1 MIIILTIIIATIIA
15 WTAFS
20 ICYSLYFES
29 DEFGLDFKNEGLLM
43 TLCKI
48 YWYAIGIS
56 FILFILILISYLISK
71 TIVCNSKNND
81 YPVCEKMNKK

>member
-1 MIIILTIIIATIIA
+1 MIIALTIIIAIIIA
-15 WTAFS
+15 WTVFS
-20 ICYSLYFES
+20 VCYSFYIEP

-56 FILFILILISYLISK
+56 FILFVLILISYIISE

-81 YPVCEKMNKK
+81 YPVCEKVNKK